1 MNTPIQD
8 LLRISFSLLP
18 VFFFLLGLILIDSY
32 KLVKLQAVL
41 ISIIA
46 GCGAALGSFL
56 INSSMLDFLA
66 IEFKT
71 YSRYCAPI
79 VEESLKAAFLIYL
92 IRKNKMGFKVDT
104 AIHGFAIG
112 AGFAFLENIYYL
124 RAMSDATL
132 MTWIIRGFGT
142 AIMHGGV
149 TAIFGIIA
157 KSFHDQ
163 QSSIKYFAILPAFVL
178 AIGIH
183 SLFNHFFLTPL
194 QSTLLLLFVF
204 PIIISLV
211 YSQSE
216 KSTHNW
222 VGVGLDTD
230 QELLEL
236 ITSGNLSETK
246 IGRYLHSLR
255 DKFPGEI
262 VVDMLCFLRIHLE
275 LSIRAKGILM
285 MQESGF
291 KPAPDTEIKA
301 KFKEL
306 KYLEKSIGPIG
317 HLAILPFM
325 HTSNRNLWQLHMLGG
340 NK

>member
-1 MNTPIQD
+1 M
-8 LLRISFSLLP
+8 
-18 VFFFLLGLILIDSY
+18 
-32 KLVKLQAVL
+32 
-41 ISIIA
+41 
-46 GCGAALGSFL
+46 GSFFV
-56 INSSMLDFLA
+56 NSTLLDTLT

-71 YSRYCAPI
+71 YSRYCAPVI
-79 VEESLKAAFLIYL
+79 EESLKAAFLVYL
-92 IRKNKMGFKVDT
+92 IRRNKTGFTVDS

-124 RAMSDATL
+124 RAMSEATL

-149 TAIFGIIA
+149 TAMFGIIA

-163 QSSIKYFAILPAFVL
+163 QSSIKYFAILPAFII
-178 AIGIH
+178 AISIH
-183 SLFNHFFLTPL
+183 SLFNHFLLPPL
-194 QSTLLLLFVF
+194 QSTLLLLFAF

-216 KSTHNW
+216 KSTKNW
-222 VGVGLDTD
+222 LGVGFDTD

-255 DKFPGEI
+255 EKFSGEI
-262 VVDMLCFLRIHLE
+262 VVDMLCLLRIHLE

-291 KPAPDTEIKA
+291 KPEPDAQIKA
-301 KFKEL
+301 KFEEL
-306 KYLEKSIGPIG
+306 NYLERSIGTTG
-317 HLAILPFM
+317 HLAISPFM
-325 HTSNRNLWQLHMLGG
+325 HTSNRHLWQLHMLGG
-340 NK
+340 